1 MESFCTRFCKEHF
14 HLGALSSLELLC
26 QSQAVTVLQN
36 IHCKIQNKKILVLDR
51 DLDYHQQ
58 LNTRFAIIDVQ

>member
-1 MESFCTRFCKEHF
+1 MGSFCTRFCKEHF

-26 QSQAVTVLQN
+26 QCQAVTVLQN
-36 IHCKIQNKKILVLDR
+36 IDCKIQNKRILVLDR